1 MKFERWSQ
9 SNDEYIFECMQKNF
23 PLSYENIVKKLSYGL
38 MIKYSISLS
47 LMVVIGALIWL
58 IIFNLMKKVSNFR
71 LSNLRCFI
79 DLGSSFLYEDSDFTE
94 KAIA

>member
-1 MKFERWSQ
+1 
-9 SNDEYIFECMQKNF
+9 MQKNF
-23 PLSYENIVKKLSYGL
+23 PLSYENIVKNLSYGH

-71 LSNLRCFI
+71 LSKWRCFI
-79 DLGSSFLYEDSDFTE
+79 NLGSSFLYEDSDYTE
-94 KAIA
+94 TAIA